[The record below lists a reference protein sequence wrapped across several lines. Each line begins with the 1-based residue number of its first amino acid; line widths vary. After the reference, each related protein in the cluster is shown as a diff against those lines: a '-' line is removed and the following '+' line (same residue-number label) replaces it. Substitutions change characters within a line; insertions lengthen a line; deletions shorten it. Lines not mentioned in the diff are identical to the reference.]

1 MIGVENKFYKQCW
14 FWLMIISGLVL
25 FNTVSWICYMSIP
38 IQRVLYS
45 GAFWTALGSVGTLI
59 SVIVAVGSIVN
70 NNKRT
75 KKQSTL
81 EAFVQFKK
89 DVEPYENTIHDYS
102 SDDIN
107 TIIQQHEQSCKH
119 EKWDEIKK
127 YLATVE
133 RFATGVN
140 TGIYDVEVVNKMGGQ
155 FLCEQYETLRPII
168 KYKRQKDQNEYIYSE
183 FRDMVNAIIRVRKRD
198 HQIHIDTV
206 K

>member
-1 MIGVENKFYKQCW
+1 MENKFYKQCW
-14 FWLMIISGLVL
+14 FWLMIISGFVL
-25 FNTVSWICYMSIP
+25 LNTVSCICYMPIP

-59 SVIVAVGSIVN
+59 SVIVAVVSIAN

-81 EAFVQFKK
+81 EAFTQFKENA
-89 DVEPYENTIHDYS
+89 EPYENTIHGYS

-107 TIIQQHEQSCKH
+107 KIIQQHEQGSEP

-140 TGIYDVEVVNKMGGQ
+140 TGIYDVEVVNKMAGY
-155 FLCEQYETLRPII
+155 FLCEQYKTLYPII
-168 KYKRQKDQNEYIYSE
+168 EYKRQKDQNEYIYAE
-183 FRDMVNAIIRVRKRD
+183 FRDMVNAIIRVRKRN
-198 HQIHIDTV
+198 HQLHIETV

>member
-1 MIGVENKFYKQCW
+1 MENKFYKQCW
-14 FWLMIISGLVL
+14 FWLMLISVLVL
-25 FNTVSWICYMSIP
+25 INTISRICYMPIP

-59 SVIVAVGSIVN
+59 SVIVAVVSIVN

-75 KKQSTL
+75 QKQSTL
-81 EAFVQFKK
+81 EAFMQFKK
-89 DVEPYENTIHDYS
+89 DVEPYENMIHDYS

-107 TIIQQHEQSCKH
+107 KIIQRYEQGAQPK
-119 EKWDEIKK
+119 EWDEIKK

-140 TGIYDVEVVNKMGGQ
+140 TGIYDVEVVNKMGGY
-155 FLCEQYETLRPII
+155 FLCEQYKTLYPII
-168 KYKRQKDQNEYIYSE
+168 QYKRQKDQNDCIYEE
-183 FRDMVNAIIRVRKRD
+183 FRDMVNAIICVRKRN
-198 HQIHIDTV
+198 HQVRMDTV

>member
-1 MIGVENKFYKQCW
+1 
-14 FWLMIISGLVL
+14 
-25 FNTVSWICYMSIP
+25 MSIP
-38 IQRVLYS
+38 VQRILYS

-59 SVIVAVGSIVN
+59 SVIVAVVSIVN

-75 KKQSTL
+75 KRQSTL

-89 DVEPYENTIHDYS
+89 NAEPYENTIHGYS
-102 SDDIN
+102 SGDIN
-107 TIIQQHEQSCKH
+107 KIIQHHEQGCEP

-168 KYKRQKDQNEYIYSE
+168 KHKRQKDRNEYIYAE
-183 FRDMVNAIIRVRKRD
+183 FRDMVNAIIRVRKRN
-198 HQIHIDTV
+198 HQPHIETV

>member
-1 MIGVENKFYKQCW
+1 MENKFYKQCW
-14 FWLMIISGLVL
+14 FWLMIISVLVL
-25 FNTVSWICYMSIP
+25 FNTISRICYMSISV
-38 IQRVLYS
+38 QRVLYS
-45 GAFWTALGSVGTLI
+45 GDFWTALGSVGTLI
-59 SVIVAVGSIVN
+59 SVIVAVVSIVN

-81 EAFVQFKK
+81 EAFTQFKK
-89 DVEPYENTIHDYS
+89 NAEPYENTIHGYS

-107 TIIQQHEQSCKH
+107 KIIQQHEQGSEP

-140 TGIYDVEVVNKMGGQ
+140 TGIYDVEVVNKMGGY
-155 FLCEQYETLRPII
+155 FFCEQYKTLYPII
-168 KYKRQKDQNEYIYSE
+168 EYKRQKDQNEYIYAE
-183 FRDMVNAIIRVRKRD
+183 FRDMVNSIIRVRKRN